1 MLVYAALWLNARS
14 NIRRMMGKL
23 RNRMQ
28 DALGNGSAIGL
39 FSIAFTAVFRE
50 SFETAV
56 FLQGLSIDSPA
67 GSGWGAAA
75 GAAALVGLV
84 IFVNRVGYR
93 LPMKP
98 LFNASTALLLITAVV
113 LLGKGLHTLQALG
126 ALPFRPIASVQ
137 IDALGIYPDL
147 YSLGA
152 QLLLAIAPLVWIFWR
167 TRDRDQAVLTADHDS
182 SQLNA
187 K

>member
-1 MLVYAALWLNARS
+1 
-14 NIRRMMGKL
+14 
-23 RNRMQ
+23 
-28 DALGNGSAIGL
+28 L
-39 FSIAFTAVFRE
+39 FSISFTAVFRE

-67 GSGWGAAA
+67 GSAWGAAC
-75 GAAALVGLV
+75 GAAVLVGLV
-84 IFVNRVGYR
+84 IFINLVGYR

-113 LLGKGLHTLQALG
+113 LLGKGLHTLQTLG
-126 ALPFRPIASVQ
+126 ALPFRPIASAQ
-137 IDALGIYPDL
+137 IDSLGIYPDA

-152 QLLLAIAPLVWIFWR
+152 QLLLAIAPVVWILLR
-167 TRDRDQAVLTADHDS
+167 TRDRDQPVLTPDHDS